1 MPSTTTDRLTHLVY
15 EASLDNS
22 LLPELILELTEQ
34 VQMAAD
40 GRMIEADQRHDLSD
54 LMEHFRRAIEISEK
68 MVQLQERGSDLE
80 AVLGTFA
87 VGIALI
93 DDSGKPMVINQAM
106 RRTGLALDAPITL
119 LPADR
124 SDNAMTAAQ
133 SLTRWVTETNRL
145 ETPQSLVT
153 RESDT
158 TYMLLPRQEAMR
170 MGFPA
175 KAAAVLVAT
184 NPNAT
189 DGLRALAS
197 AHDLTLREQAL
208 VRGLMETSDL
218 RKASA
223 SIGISYESGRTY
235 LKRVFEK
242 TGLTSQV
249 DLINAI
255 AKSPLSVFRERE
267 TTDDERFQVRRL
279 HRLPDGR
286 MLEYFILGPE
296 TGRPVLLFDALS
308 GSSID
313 LTGFPRQYLEHLHHY
328 GVRLIM
334 PCRPGIYRS
343 DFKKMTSLREF
354 APDLENLIDALG
366 YDQVSLMSF
375 SFGSGVAL
383 ATAHEL
389 PDRIRKV
396 VLSSPSYPAYTHENW
411 RELDQFYHLS
421 AVLAQRW
428 PAMFRQL
435 IPFLVRS
442 IIQNAPRY
450 MARYCKRSPSADDIA
465 LLSHPTIGIR
475 SSKMLE
481 ERTAGGVR
489 GMVEENL
496 LNARGWD
503 FNVASIETEVEI
515 YHGAF
520 DNVAPAQGGATLAQ
534 DLPNAAFT
542 LFDDKGHYQ
551 HISGWPWMVARA
563 AGLDVAPYDRTYTI
577 PNID

>member
-1 MPSTTTDRLTHLVY
+1 MRVETNDRLTHLVY

-34 VQMAAD
+34 VQLAAD
-40 GRMIEADQRHDLSD
+40 GRMIEAESRQDLSD

-68 MVQLQERGSDLE
+68 MVRLQERGSDLE

-93 DDSGKPMVINQAM
+93 DDSGRPIVVNRAM
-106 RRTGLALDAPITL
+106 RETGLALEAPIRL
-119 LPADR
+119 LPAGHAD
-124 SDNAMTAAQ
+124 STLPEAQ
-133 SLTRWVTETNRL
+133 SLSRWVTETNRI
-145 ETPQSLVT
+145 ETPQSLMT
-153 RESDT
+153 RDSDT
-158 TYMLLPRQEAMR
+158 TYLLLPRQEAIR

-184 NPNAT
+184 NPNTA
-189 DGLRALAS
+189 DGLRALAN

-218 RKASA
+218 RKASEA
-223 SIGISYESGRTY
+223 MGISYESGRTY

-249 DLINAI
+249 DLINTI
-255 AKSPLSVFRERE
+255 ARSPLSMFRERQ
-267 TTDDERFQVRRL
+267 TTDEERFQVRRL

-296 TGRPVLLFDALS
+296 KGRPVLLFDALS

-313 LTGFPRQYLEHLHHY
+313 LTGFPRQYFEHLEHY
-328 GVRLIM
+328 GVRLVM

-343 DFKKMTSLREF
+343 DFRNMTSLRDF

-375 SFGSGVAL
+375 SFGSGIAL

-396 VLSSPSYPAYTHENW
+396 VLSSPSYPAYKHENW

-450 MARYCKRSPSADDIA
+450 MERYCNRTPSTHDVE

-475 SSKMLE
+475 SSRMLE
-481 ERTAGGVR
+481 ERTAGGVN

-503 FNVASIETEVEI
+503 FDVSMIHTEVEI

-520 DNVAPAQGGATLAQ
+520 DNVAPAQGGVTLART
-534 DLPNAAFT
+534 LPNASFT
-542 LFDDKGHYQ
+542 KFDDKGHYQ
-551 HISGWPWMVARA
+551 HISSWPWMVARA
-563 AGLDVAPYDRTYTI
+563 AGFDVAPYDRIYTI
-577 PNID
+577 PDL

>member
-1 MPSTTTDRLTHLVY
+1 MRVETNDRLTHLVY

-34 VQMAAD
+34 VQLAAD
-40 GRMIEADQRHDLSD
+40 GRMIEADSRQDLSD

-68 MVQLQERGSDLE
+68 MVRLQERGSDLE

-93 DDSGKPMVINQAM
+93 DDSGRPIVVNRAM
-106 RRTGLALDAPITL
+106 RETGLALEAPIRL
-119 LPADR
+119 LPAGHAD
-124 SDNAMTAAQ
+124 ATLPEAQ
-133 SLTRWVTETNRL
+133 SLSRWVTETNRI
-145 ETPQSLVT
+145 ETPQSLMT
-153 RESDT
+153 RDSDT
-158 TYMLLPRQEAMR
+158 TYLLLPRQEAIR

-184 NPNAT
+184 NPNTA
-189 DGLRALAS
+189 DGLRALAN

-218 RKASA
+218 RKASEA
-223 SIGISYESGRTY
+223 MGISYESGRTY

-249 DLINAI
+249 DLINTI
-255 AKSPLSVFRERE
+255 ARSPLSMFRERQ
-267 TTDDERFQVRRL
+267 TTDEERFQVRRL

-296 TGRPVLLFDALS
+296 KGRPVLLFDALS

-313 LTGFPRQYLEHLHHY
+313 LTGFPRQYYEHLEHY
-328 GVRLIM
+328 GVRLVM

-343 DFKKMTSLREF
+343 DFRKMTSLRDF

-375 SFGSGVAL
+375 SFGSGIAL

-396 VLSSPSYPAYTHENW
+396 VLSSPSYPAYKHENW

-450 MARYCKRSPSADDIA
+450 MERYCNRTPSTHDVE

-475 SSKMLE
+475 SSRMLE
-481 ERTAGGVR
+481 ERTAGGVN

-503 FNVASIETEVEI
+503 FDVSMIHTEVEI

-520 DNVAPAQGGATLAQ
+520 DNVAPAQGGETLART
-534 DLPNAAFT
+534 LPNASFT
-542 LFDDKGHYQ
+542 KFDDKGHYQ
-551 HISGWPWMVARA
+551 HISSWPWMVARA
-563 AGLDVAPYDRTYTI
+563 AGFDVAPYDRIYTI
-577 PNID
+577 PDL

>member
-1 MPSTTTDRLTHLVY
+1 MSISTNERLTHLVY

-40 GRMIEADQRHDLSD
+40 GRMIEADHRHDLSD
-54 LMEHFRRAIEISEK
+54 LMIHFRRAIEISEK
-68 MVQLQERGSDLE
+68 MVRLQERESDLE

-87 VGIALI
+87 VGIALV
-93 DDSGKPMVINQAM
+93 DDSGAPLVINQAM
-106 RRTGLALDAPITL
+106 RETGLALDAPIKL
-119 LPADR
+119 LPAGS
-124 SDNAMTAAQ
+124 SDKHEAKAQ
-133 SLTRWVTETNRL
+133 TLSRWVSETNRI
-145 ETPQSLVT
+145 ETPQSLMM
-153 RESDT
+153 RESET
-158 TYMLLPRQEAMR
+158 TYLLLPRQEAIR

-184 NPNAT
+184 NPNTA
-189 DGLRALAS
+189 DGLRAFAS

-208 VRGLMETSDL
+208 VRALMDTSDL
-218 RKASA
+218 RKASE
-223 SIGISYESGRTY
+223 SMGISYESGRTY

-242 TGLTSQV
+242 TGITSQV
-249 DLINAI
+249 DLINTI
-255 AKSPLSVFRERE
+255 AKSPLSMFRQRE
-267 TTDDERFQVRRL
+267 TTDAERFQVRRL
-279 HRLPDGR
+279 LRLPDGR

-296 TGRPVLLFDALS
+296 DGRPVVLFDALS

-313 LTGFPRQYLEHLHHY
+313 LTGFPRQYLEHLDHY

-354 APDLENLIDALG
+354 APDLECLFDALG
-366 YDQVSLMSF
+366 YDQVSLMNF
-375 SFGSGVAL
+375 SFGSGIAL
-383 ATAHEL
+383 ATAHEM
-389 PDRIRKV
+389 PERICKV
-396 VLSSPSYPAYTHENW
+396 LLSSPSYPVYKHENW

-450 MARYCKRSPSADDIA
+450 MERYCKRSPSAHDIE
-465 LLSHPTIGIR
+465 LLSHPTIGLR

-481 ERTAGGVR
+481 ERTAGGVN

-496 LNARGWD
+496 LNSRGWD
-503 FNVASIETEVEI
+503 FDVSHILAKVEI
-515 YHGAF
+515 YHGAD
-520 DNVAPAQGGATLAQ
+520 DNVAPAQGGELLSKH
-534 DLPNAAFT
+534 LPNASYT
-542 LFDDKGHYQ
+542 LFNDRGHYQ
-551 HISGWPWMVARA
+551 HISSWPWMVARA
-563 AGLDVAPYDRTYTI
+563 AGMDVKPYDRTYSIPTI
-577 PNID
+577 

>member
-1 MPSTTTDRLTHLVY
+1 MRVETNDRLTHLVY

-34 VQMAAD
+34 VQLAAD
-40 GRMIEADQRHDLSD
+40 GRMIEAESRQDLSD

-68 MVQLQERGSDLE
+68 MVRLQERGSDLE

-93 DDSGKPMVINQAM
+93 DDSGRPIVVNRAM
-106 RRTGLALDAPITL
+106 RETGLALEAPIRL
-119 LPADR
+119 LPAGHAD
-124 SDNAMTAAQ
+124 STLPEAQ
-133 SLTRWVTETNRL
+133 SLSRWVTETNRI
-145 ETPQSLVT
+145 ETPQSLMT
-153 RESDT
+153 RDSDT
-158 TYMLLPRQEAMR
+158 TYLLLPRQEAIR

-184 NPNAT
+184 NPNTA
-189 DGLRALAS
+189 DGLRALAN

-218 RKASA
+218 RKASEA
-223 SIGISYESGRTY
+223 MGISYESGRTY

-249 DLINAI
+249 DLINTI
-255 AKSPLSVFRERE
+255 ARSPLSMFRERQ
-267 TTDDERFQVRRL
+267 TTDEERFQVRRL

-296 TGRPVLLFDALS
+296 NGRPVLLFDALS

-313 LTGFPRQYLEHLHHY
+313 LTGFPRQYYEHLEHY
-328 GVRLIM
+328 GVRLVM

-343 DFKKMTSLREF
+343 DFRKMTSLRDF

-375 SFGSGVAL
+375 SFGSGIAL

-396 VLSSPSYPAYTHENW
+396 VLSSPSYPAYKHENW

-450 MARYCKRSPSADDIA
+450 MERYCNRTPSTHDVE

-475 SSKMLE
+475 SSRMLE
-481 ERTAGGVR
+481 ERTAGGVN

-503 FNVASIETEVEI
+503 FDVSMIHTEVEI

-520 DNVAPAQGGATLAQ
+520 DNVAPAQGGETLART
-534 DLPNAAFT
+534 LPNASFT
-542 LFDDKGHYQ
+542 KFDDKGHYQ
-551 HISGWPWMVARA
+551 HISSWPWMVARA
-563 AGLDVAPYDRTYTI
+563 AGFDVAPYDRIYTI
-577 PNID
+577 PDL